1 MAFDGRRARGA
12 LMATRLWVSLR
23 RLDELRSAVGR
34 VYRLLDAEVQEARR
48 RERDDPLAAV
58 HEVRLDCGGDPVARF
73 RGPVPRVG
81 EAVWTD
87 DGAWRVTD
95 VAWWLRSQPG
105 RSSVSQACVYVVPLR
120 EGSRPNPDVRP
131 GP

>member
-1 MAFDGRRARGA
+1 
-12 LMATRLWVSLR
+12 MATRLWMSLR

-34 VYRLLDAEVQEARR
+34 VYRLLDAEIQEAKR

-58 HEVRLDCGGDPVARF
+58 HEVRAELDTVVATF

-81 EAVWTD
+81 EYVWTD